1 MPLLPPMISQAE
13 EINVPHNKEAAK
25 VSLLSTLY
33 SVSSYF
39 IVCEEECE
47 LSPPRSISSHHLTTL
62 QIILTLLCLFLSV
75 AARWQNGDFFVLLLC
90 RWWVTNSFFISYHNG
105 RRPASA
111 HWEKDDRN
119 NIYLFSFCAD
129 LLCVHYR
136 MLRNG
141 KDTRRQVHRSS
152 ISDTAAS
159 MGPAR
164 DNPTKSELVIA
175 RKIPKKE
182 GKSA

>member
-1 MPLLPPMISQAE
+1 MKKKNGSTNRLGKLVIKSNQDAPSPAQDLSNGRNKRPPPKK
-13 EINVPHNKEAAK
+13 INSE
-25 VSLLSTLY
+25 SLTFVNTLFRPIVFY
-33 SVSSYF
+33 RLRGGMRTVSSA
-39 IVCEEECE
+39 
-47 LSPPRSISSHHLTTL
+47 ISSHHLTTL

-90 RWWVTNSFFISYHNG
+90 RWWVTNVVFISYHNG

-119 NIYLFSFCAD
+119 NIYLFSLCAD

-141 KDTRRQVHRSS
+141 KDTRRQVQRRS

-164 DNPTKSELVIA
+164 DK
-175 RKIPKKE
+175 
-182 GKSA
+182 